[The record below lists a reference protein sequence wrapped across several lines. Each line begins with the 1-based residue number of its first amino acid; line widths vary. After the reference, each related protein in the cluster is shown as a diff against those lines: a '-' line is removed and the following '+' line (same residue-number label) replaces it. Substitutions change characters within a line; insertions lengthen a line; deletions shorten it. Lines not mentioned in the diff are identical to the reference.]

1 LLHTRA
7 LLKKNLK
14 KRALMAWLRT
24 EIWHGPTVIGSYQ
37 SQPELEQAVFRT
49 TLGALALLIYYGYAA
64 GRIDSPTLIT
74 LQMMAL
80 YVIFC
85 VVTWI
90 SVRCRPALST
100 IRLTTT
106 TTVDQGMAVTAL
118 ALGGRSALPLLFI
131 VFWFLVGTG
140 CRYGK
145 RPLML
150 SCSIAVAGFLQLMLF
165 EPWWMANRQVG
176 TGLLLAVVA
185 TSFYLY
191 VLVNKLEHR
200 AATDPLTGL
209 LNRSSFERVI
219 EHAQLTTKRHNGDSA
234 LLLIDLDGFKEVND
248 ALGHAAGDDLLQ
260 TFATRLAALAGRGD
274 AIARLGGDEFA
285 YFVRHSQQEQEA
297 IRAIAASIH
306 NAIET
311 ISLPGSRGLLV
322 TASIGVCVPSSPEKN
337 ERPAAGILLRNADH
351 AMYSAKM
358 SGRGRTVFWDDGR
371 LRQAAISEPIV

>member
-1 LLHTRA
+1 
-7 LLKKNLK
+7 
-14 KRALMAWLRT
+14 
-24 EIWHGPTVIGSYQ
+24 
-37 SQPELEQAVFRT
+37 
-49 TLGALALLIYYGYAA
+49 
-64 GRIDSPTLIT
+64 
-74 LQMMAL
+74 
-80 YVIFC
+80 
-85 VVTWI
+85 
-90 SVRCRPALST
+90 
-100 IRLTTT
+100 
-106 TTVDQGMAVTAL
+106 
-118 ALGGRSALPLLFI
+118 
-131 VFWFLVGTG
+131 
-140 CRYGK
+140 
-145 RPLML
+145 
-150 SCSIAVAGFLQLMLF
+150 MLF

>member
-1 LLHTRA
+1 
-7 LLKKNLK
+7 
-14 KRALMAWLRT
+14 MAWLRT
-24 EIWHGPTVIGSYQ
+24 EVWHGPTVIGGYQ
-37 SQPELEQAVFRT
+37 RQPELEQAVFRS
-49 TLGALALLIYYGYAA
+49 TLGTVALLIYYGYAA
-64 GRIDSPTLIT
+64 GRIDNPTRIT

-80 YVIFC
+80 YVIFG

-100 IRLTTT
+100 VRLTIT

-219 EHAQLTTKRHNGDSA
+219 EHAQLTTKRRDRASA

-285 YFVRHSQQEQEA
+285 YFVRHSQEREA
-297 IRAIAASIH
+297 IQAIAGNIH

-322 TASIGVCVPSSPEKN
+322 TASIGVCVQCSSKKGEC
-337 ERPAAGILLRNADH
+337 PAAGVLLRNADH

-371 LRQAAISEPIV
+371 LHQAAVSESIV